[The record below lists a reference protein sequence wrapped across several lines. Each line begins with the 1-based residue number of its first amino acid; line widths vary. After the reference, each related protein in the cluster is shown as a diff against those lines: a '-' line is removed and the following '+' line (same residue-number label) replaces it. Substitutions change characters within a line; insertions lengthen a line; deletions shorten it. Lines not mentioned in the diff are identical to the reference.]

1 MNITLKAKSP
11 IAHGA
16 YTDGVDTGNIMLFR
30 KMPMFTTEN
39 KIVQVP
45 VLSGNSTRGNIRR
58 LLAREYIDRFNIK
71 ELLGYGIFDKFYTAL
86 ANGGNLEKNLDV
98 AVDPDKLRE
107 IRRLL
112 PMLSVLGA
120 ALYRYM
126 LSGQTNIGFAILKC
140 KELNTGGQR
149 INDLLTDIG
158 LVRHLDRELAN
169 SLEAKPMPYTTE
181 CIIAGSEFELELA
194 FAPQATDIEK
204 SCLAHGFNLLK
215 TVGGKSAVGF
225 GRVEI
230 SGAEQDDTLYIDW
243 LNNVGEEQLQE
254 VKKFAEGL

>member
-1 MNITLKAKSP
+1 
-11 IAHGA
+11 
-16 YTDGVDTGNIMLFR
+16 
-30 KMPMFTTEN
+30 MFTTEN

-98 AVDPDKLRE
+98 AVDPDKRETEDQELRCTDT
-107 IRRLL
+107 
-112 PMLSVLGA
+112 
-120 ALYRYM
+120 
-126 LSGQTNIGFAILKC
+126 SGQTNIGFAILKC

-158 LVRHLDRELAN
+158 LVRHLEREQT
-169 SLEAKPMPYTTE
+169 LEAKPYTTE